1 MSAALPHGRDGRWS
15 VNAVSAA
22 QSQPGIPSQPYHPHS
37 QESLWLQVH

>member
-22 QSQPGIPSQPYHPHS
+22 QSQPGTYSQPCYQHS
-37 QESLWLQVH
+37 QERLWLQVH